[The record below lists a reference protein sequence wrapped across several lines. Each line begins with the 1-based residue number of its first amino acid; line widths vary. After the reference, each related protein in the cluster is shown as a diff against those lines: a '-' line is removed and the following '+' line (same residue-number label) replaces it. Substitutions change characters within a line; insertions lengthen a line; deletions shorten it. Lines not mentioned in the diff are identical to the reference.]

1 MLIATSLIR
10 FLSYNEVDTLR
21 YAATGG
27 LSKLF
32 VDIFWQDKTL
42 CIACKAR
49 LRLVY
54 NARIKRIETSNKRLF
69 VLERNSVS
77 YYQII
82 RHLLSVLVHPFL
94 NFSTVFSEFER
105 NSSDRINRSIY
116 TKMTFSSWLSEG
128 EISSCTCVISFFSIV
143 TRKIEN
149 RRKVPREIMTPSK

>member
-82 RHLLSVLVHPFL
+82 RYLLSVLVHPFL
-94 NFSTVFSEFER
+94 NFSTVFER

-143 TRKIEN
+143 TRKMEN